1 MEVYFSKIEYD
12 GKESF
17 LATIRDVTELKKV
30 EKERNQLEAKIQRAE
45 KMETVATLAGGVAHD
60 LNNILSGIV
69 GYPDLILMQLPEQS
83 PLIKPIR
90 TIQDSGKKAAAIVED
105 LLALTRRG
113 IIHQEILNLNRIISD
128 YLASPEYLKLLSYH
142 PTVKISVDLAPDLL
156 NVNGSFIHLSKVLM
170 NLVSNS
176 AEAMPEGGVI
186 TIKTANRYVDR
197 EIQGFDKVPEGE
209 YCVLTVSDTGIGI
222 LKEDMEKIFEPF
234 YSKKKLGRSGTGLGM
249 AIVWGTVRDHKGF
262 IHLDSEIG
270 KGTEIKLFF
279 PATRGDISADKTMS
293 DLNQLK
299 GNKEKILIVD
309 DIKEQRDIAK
319 EMLETL
325 DYDVSAVN
333 SGEEAVEYLKNG
345 CFDLL
350 VLDMIMNPG
359 IDGLETYR
367 RIIKDN
373 PGQKAIIASGFSE
386 TERVQQAQDLGA
398 GQYIRKP
405 YTLEK
410 IGLAVQ
416 KELYRQILH
425 K

>member
-1 MEVYFSKIEYD
+1 M
-12 GKESF
+12 
-17 LATIRDVTELKKV
+17 
-30 EKERNQLEAKIQRAE
+30 
-45 KMETVATLAGGVAHD
+45 
-60 LNNILSGIV
+60 
-69 GYPDLILMQLPEQS
+69 
-83 PLIKPIR
+83 
-90 TIQDSGKKAAAIVED
+90 
-105 LLALTRRG
+105 
-113 IIHQEILNLNRIISD
+113 
-128 YLASPEYLKLLSYH
+128 
-142 PTVKISVDLAPDLL
+142 
-156 NVNGSFIHLSKVLM
+156 
-170 NLVSNS
+170 
-176 AEAMPEGGVI
+176 
-186 TIKTANRYVDR
+186 
-197 EIQGFDKVPEGE
+197 
-209 YCVLTVSDTGIGI
+209 
-222 LKEDMEKIFEPF
+222 
-234 YSKKKLGRSGTGLGM
+234 
-249 AIVWGTVRDHKGF
+249 
-262 IHLDSEIG
+262 
-270 KGTEIKLFF
+270 FF

-345 CFDLL
+345 SFDLL

>member
-1 MEVYFSKIEYD
+1 
-12 GKESF
+12 
-17 LATIRDVTELKKV
+17 
-30 EKERNQLEAKIQRAE
+30 
-45 KMETVATLAGGVAHD
+45 
-60 LNNILSGIV
+60 
-69 GYPDLILMQLPEQS
+69 
-83 PLIKPIR
+83 
-90 TIQDSGKKAAAIVED
+90 
-105 LLALTRRG
+105 
-113 IIHQEILNLNRIISD
+113 
-128 YLASPEYLKLLSYH
+128 
-142 PTVKISVDLAPDLL
+142 
-156 NVNGSFIHLSKVLM
+156 
-170 NLVSNS
+170 
-176 AEAMPEGGVI
+176 
-186 TIKTANRYVDR
+186 
-197 EIQGFDKVPEGE
+197 
-209 YCVLTVSDTGIGI
+209 
-222 LKEDMEKIFEPF
+222 
-234 YSKKKLGRSGTGLGM
+234 
-249 AIVWGTVRDHKGF
+249 
-262 IHLDSEIG
+262 
-270 KGTEIKLFF
+270 
-279 PATRGDISADKTMS
+279 MS

-345 CFDLL
+345 SFDLL